1 MKKNN
6 DFIGLS
12 ELCKDLLEIFLDQYY
27 KISALKEKMST
38 KYSFDNLAP
47 DYYDCSQRFEIRLCT
62 THATTKDDKEVKKY
76 HGKILIRSKPLIRLP
91 LLLSQIKAKNNSFKL
106 KKEIRQILY
115 ILYRPKK
122 SSEHFTTT

>member
-6 DFIGLS
+6 AFIGLS

-47 DYYDCSQRFEIRLCT
+47 DYYDCSQRFEKSDYVPPMLLQKMI
-62 THATTKDDKEVKKY
+62 KK
-76 HGKILIRSKPLIRLP
+76 
-91 LLLSQIKAKNNSFKL
+91 
-106 KKEIRQILY
+106 
-115 ILYRPKK
+115 
-122 SSEHFTTT
+122 